1 MTHSLNTILSKSS
14 LGFIIIS
21 LCWAFPLLAKQ
32 EQSEANAPG
41 EDQVSALVERLGDED
56 FTTRKQAFQNLEK
69 MLADD
74 DKAGDMLKKFEQHED
89 PEIATRVSALLKKQQ
104 EALLAQQKKAAL
116 LLALKKQN
124 AKLTVLEKQ
133 ADGVLR
139 LDPAD
144 ENMARSIDKDDAKHE
159 IKMKITN
166 QSKQA
171 ISISI
176 ICSHSHKKEG
186 GGNRKNH
193 FKKLDPGQTHKCAKT
208 YENRY
213 YVLAD
218 MDKKILGLY
227 LTGDKDAKIVFRG
240 APEKP

>member
-1 MTHSLNTILSKSS
+1 
-14 LGFIIIS
+14 
-21 LCWAFPLLAKQ
+21 
-32 EQSEANAPG
+32 
-41 EDQVSALVERLGDED
+41 
-56 FTTRKQAFQNLEK
+56 
-69 MLADD
+69 
-74 DKAGDMLKKFEQHED
+74 
-89 PEIATRVSALLKKQQ
+89 
-104 EALLAQQKKAAL
+104 
-116 LLALKKQN
+116 LALKKQN

-139 LDPAD
+139 LDPAN
-144 ENMARSIDKDDAKHE
+144 ENMARSMAKGDAKHK
-159 IKMKITN
+159 IKMQITN

-171 ISISI
+171 ISIST

-208 YENRY
+208 YESRY

-227 LTGDKDAKIVFRG
+227 LTGDEDATIIFKGV
-240 APEKP
+240 PPKKK